1 MTKQSGGKFKGRR
14 HQRSKKLQ
22 MGGFLGGLLGG
33 GGGGGKASN
42 TTTNN
47 TGSNVNLTNDH
58 GRRNYRHRN
67 QTRNYYGD
75 PYGDYESPPPPPR
88 KKQKTT
94 SYKKQQ
100 GGFLGKLLGLGGN
113 KKANRTNT
121 RNSGS
126 NVYITNDRGRRN
138 YYNDYDDDE
147 DDYRKRYRRRRRS
160 RRQKQKGI

>member
-22 MGGFLGGLLGG
+22 MGGFLGGLFGGG

-75 PYGDYESPPPPPR
+75 PYGDYEDYEPPPPPR
-88 KKQKTT
+88 KKRKTT
-94 SYKKQQ
+94 SYKS
-100 GGFLGKLLGLGGN
+100 N
-113 KKANRTNT
+113 K
-121 RNSGS
+121 
-126 NVYITNDRGRRN
+126 
-138 YYNDYDDDE
+138 E
-147 DDYRKRYRRRRRS
+147 DF
-160 RRQKQKGI
+160 